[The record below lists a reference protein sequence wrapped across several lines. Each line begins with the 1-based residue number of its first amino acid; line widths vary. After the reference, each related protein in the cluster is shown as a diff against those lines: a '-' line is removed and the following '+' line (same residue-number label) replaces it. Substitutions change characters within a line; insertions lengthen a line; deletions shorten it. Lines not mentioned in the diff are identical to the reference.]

1 MVSILICFS
10 YLLVGGYYW
19 YGIWILCYKRLLLV
33 NDVGGK
39 KVSIFL
45 GYLWV
50 VGDWILCYLV
60 RIFLVFFKFLYFCCI
75 ISWFLVYRYV
85 FDYLYYM

>member
-39 KVSIFL
+39 
-45 GYLWV
+45 
-50 VGDWILCYLV
+50 
-60 RIFLVFFKFLYFCCI
+60 R
-75 ISWFLVYRYV
+75 LVYFWVICEWLVIEFYV
-85 FDYLYYM
+85 I